1 MGNAPSVYKA
11 FGEGPHSHI
20 HSFLGAP
27 LIVGKTVIGMLAVD
41 NVQPDFFDER
51 HVRLVTAFA
60 DQVALA
66 INNARL
72 FSEVQKLAHTD
83 GLTGLHN
90 RYHFMELS
98 QHEFMRAR
106 RYNQSLAAIMIDID
120 HFKQVNDTYGHA
132 AGDEVLRTVAWRC
145 KKAVRQIDI
154 LGRYGGEE
162 FTTLVLNADLQGVLI
177 VAERLRRCIAETPI
191 DSSQGPIQ
199 ITISLGVVIL
209 DQDCKNLDDLLH
221 RADQA
226 LYAAKQA
233 GRNQVSIWHA

>member
-1 MGNAPSVYKA
+1 
-11 FGEGPHSHI
+11 
-20 HSFLGAP
+20 
-27 LIVGKTVIGMLAVD
+27 
-41 NVQPDFFDER
+41 
-51 HVRLVTAFA
+51 
-60 DQVALA
+60 VALA

-199 ITISLGVVIL
+199 ITISL
-209 DQDCKNLDDLLH
+209 
-221 RADQA
+221 
-226 LYAAKQA
+226 
-233 GRNQVSIWHA
+233 